1 MGIGRDDREH
11 IMRNIVEEA
20 SAEHLHKLRGGPMRD
35 LCEPYRGYSIQV
47 RVSISPVISLSCMP
61 RRHYN
66 VSWSVRSVDD
76 VATAATSVDVRNDF
90 ISYNGAHNYGE
101 RQAREFVDRELAS
114 VPV

>member
-1 MGIGRDDREH
+1 
-11 IMRNIVEEA
+11 MRNAVNKA
-20 SAEHLHKLRGGPMRD
+20 SVGHCRKLPEGLMPN
-35 LCEPYRGYSIQV
+35 LCQPYRGYLIEV

-66 VSWSVRSVDD
+66 VSWSVRPVDD
-76 VATAATSVDVRNDF
+76 VATAATSVDVRTDF